1 MTERLQSIPLD
12 AIQTD
17 PRLQNR
23 NVGMQKFKEHSDAKR
38 YKDHITRLARSIKVE
53 GQQVP
58 LKVVAAEEGGYYE
71 LAPGADKPHHIPTRF
86 WLVDGHHRLDALKK
100 VGIPEVRV
108 EVLPGLGFADAL
120 DASRLANQQIIQA
133 LSPLERVENAWS
145 AFNQERDT
153 FRRMPIK
160 EAATRLGVSE
170 NTIKRFRDAVR
181 QDGINAGKI
190 DPNAPRDKAEQQLQ
204 EHWQR
209 KTTWRRLSIIT
220 WGMFKKQRQDGG
232 KRTSPAALQH
242 VVKMAVIQALLG
254 EDGRHD
260 DKSVV
265 AALVELGREAGRP
278 DGIAFLRAKYKPK
291 VYQPVT
297 VDDDESMG
305 DDVDHSQLGLEV
317 ARMHAQEATDRGPGD
332 F

>member
-38 YKDHITRLARSIKVE
+38 YKEHINQLNRSIKAA

-58 LKVVAAEEGGYYE
+58 MKVVAAEEGGNYE
-71 LAPGADKPHHIPTRF
+71 LAPGADRPHHVPTRF
-86 WLVDGHHRLDALKK
+86 WLVDGHHRLEALKK
-100 VGIPEVRV
+100 AGKAEALV
-108 EVLPGLGFADAL
+108 EVIPGLGLADAL
-120 DASRLANQQIIQA
+120 DAARLANQHVIQPM
-133 LSPLERVENAWS
+133 SPLERTENAWT
-145 AFNQERDT
+145 AFNLERDT
-153 FRRMPIK
+153 YRKMSVK
-160 EAATRLGVSE
+160 EVAVLLGVSE
-170 NTIKRFRDAVR
+170 NTIKRFREAVR
-181 QDGINAGKI
+181 QEGIKAGKI
-190 DPNAPRDKAEQQLQ
+190 DPEAPRDKVEQQLQ
-204 EHWQR
+204 AYWNR

-220 WGMFKKQRQDGG
+220 WAMFKRERQEPS
-232 KRTSPAALQH
+232 KRTSAAAQKH
-242 VVKMAVIQALLG
+242 VAKMAAVQALLG

-265 AALVELGREAGRP
+265 AAFIELGREADRP

-291 VYQPVT
+291 VHQPVT
-297 VDDDESMG
+297 TEDDDAMD

-317 ARMHAQEATDRGPGD
+317 ARMHTQAAADRAHGD